1 MHHKK
6 RIKDKTLFDFLSSSR
21 THLSSAHLAGED
33 YQNRKGKWRGSYI
46 LFSSHLG
53 SEKAFGRG
61 DAFISLAEAKKS
73 LGFFFWK
80 TMCFLGNWRG
90 LRPYKSFIK
99 QNTLMSLLRVKETT

>member
-73 LGFFFWK
+73 LGFFFGKPCVFWE
-80 TMCFLGNWRG
+80 TGGACA
-90 LRPYKSFIK
+90 PIK
-99 QNTLMSLLRVKETT
+99 VLLNKIH